1 MLAAV
6 AVAAVEAVEAVVGML
21 EEVAVA
27 VGATL
32 EAAVV
37 CIQSAM
43 LAALVGAAGVT
54 AVVALGAVVVCMR
67 GRHAQLTAWVD
78 RVADT
83 SLAGSHMAE
92 PSKFGISLSNFH
104 EREGKLTR

>member
-6 AVAAVEAVEAVVGML
+6 AVAAVEAVVGML

-27 VGATL
+27 VAVTL

-43 LAALVGAAGVT
+43 LAALVGAVGVT
-54 AVVALGAVVVCMR
+54 AVVVCMR

-83 SLAGSHMAE
+83 SLAGSRMAE

-104 EREGKLTR
+104 EREGQLTR

>member
-6 AVAAVEAVEAVVGML
+6 AVAAVEAVVVY
-21 EEVAVA
+21 
-27 VGATL
+27 
-32 EAAVV
+32 
-37 CIQSAM
+37 IQSAM
-43 LAALVGAAGVT
+43 LVALVGAVGVT

-83 SLAGSHMAE
+83 SLAGSRMAE

-104 EREGKLTR
+104 EREGQLTR